1 VCVCVNGGVG
11 GRGSWGHGMRM
22 LYQRDLSVGLVKSLF
37 TFFFFFFE
45 KEKKKRR
52 GKKDL
57 FHSKQVSV
65 ELAQQ

>member
-11 GRGSWGHGMRM
+11 GSWGHGMRM

-37 TFFFFFFE
+37 TFFFFFE

-65 ELAQQ
+65 ELPQQ